1 MSIPNTTYRVLVE
14 KLGDSDPSQFVGN
27 EGEVFYD
34 PNNPEL
40 KLSDGTTVG
49 GVSVGGGGSTGAL
62 TINDIEDNSYTL
74 QLSDAG
80 KAILGYNTDITVPP
94 DDEVDFPIGTI
105 ITLIVSSN
113 NVVILSDGFVIL
125 AGTEGNSSVAWGI
138 PSYNI
143 ATLIKVQA
151 NGWLLSGPGIFDDD

>member
-1 MSIPNTTYRVLVE
+1 MTIPNTTYRILVE
-14 KLGDSDPSQFVGN
+14 KLGAQDPSQFVGN
-27 EGEVFYD
+27 DGEVFYD

-40 KLSDGTTVG
+40 KLSDGTTPG
-49 GVSVGGGGSTGAL
+49 GVSIGGGGSTGTL

-80 KAILGYNTDITVPP
+80 KAILGYDTSITVPL

-105 ITLIVSSN
+105 ITLIVSSDA
-113 NVVILSDGFVIL
+113 VIISSNGFVIL
-125 AGTEGNSSVAWGI
+125 AGTGGNSSVAWGI